1 VEYEDKIFDEYH
13 NHTESGKVFSNEI
26 DQDLNHNAPRIEYA
40 AKRESIDHLDKW
52 IDYEEL
58 EVEALLEAMA
68 QRDKYENMKNK
79 LQEKQREETN
89 NLQQILAGNYSIA
102 SRLLGK
108 SKEDEMASLEKQIV
122 HVRLHWE

>member
-1 VEYEDKIFDEYH
+1 M
-13 NHTESGKVFSNEI
+13 
-26 DQDLNHNAPRIEYA
+26 NHNAPRIEYA

-89 NLQQILAGNYSIA
+89 NLQKILEGNYSIT

-108 SKEDEMASLEKQIV
+108 SKEEEMASLEKQIV
-122 HVRLHWE
+122 HVSLRDMRINCLY